1 MTQDNF
7 FEGEDDTVVLTKKEL
22 NKLLKVAKSIERE
35 EIAMMLTKD
44 GIDKNSTTR
53 ATIARLVDL
62 IRGRHNG

>member
-22 NKLLKVAKSIERE
+22 NKLLKVAKAIERE

-44 GIDKNSTTR
+44 GMDKNSTTR
-53 ATIARLVDL
+53 ATIARLVDS
-62 IRGRHNG
+62 IRGRSYG

>member
-22 NKLLKVAKSIERE
+22 NKLLKVAKAIERE

-44 GIDKNSTTR
+44 GMDKNSTTR